1 LNKQIRIKHFIQPFL
16 LLLAICFGGNTFAQT
31 LTELEYKRKRLLAEI
46 EATNSEL
53 KQTKENKAN
62 TLQQYLK
69 VKRKIRKRKELI
81 ATLQQEV
88 DFIDK
93 SINRNTIVTE
103 SLNNDLER
111 LRSEYAGMLRTA
123 YRQTINNSR
132 WIFLLSSNSVNN
144 AVQRWRYLKQY
155 DDYRK
160 KQASLIVETK
170 KTLEIKIDQLAR
182 KKQEKEALISS
193 TNRQNG
199 LLDRELGQKNKLL
212 SQIKSSEAKLLL
224 NLEAQQRQKNQL
236 DKATERTISAE
247 TKKNRMDN
255 GTESKSK
262 IVAMAGQF
270 KAMRGRLPWPVDNG
284 KIVKSFGR
292 HEHPE
297 YDNVFTENNGVNI
310 KAPSKAIVQAV
321 YTGKVVGKQFIP
333 GNQNMIII
341 AHGTYYTVYSNI
353 ANVNVSKGDQVQAG
367 QTIGRLGSQNSELHF
382 EIWKEKQRLNPEKWI
397 R

>member
-1 LNKQIRIKHFIQPFL
+1 
-16 LLLAICFGGNTFAQT
+16 LAFGFGITSYAQT

-53 KQTKENKAN
+53 KQTKANKAN
-62 TLQQYLK
+62 ALQQYLK

-81 ATLQQEV
+81 TTLQQEV

-103 SLNNDLER
+103 ALNSDLER

-123 YRQTINNSR
+123 YRQKINNSR

-160 KQASLIVETK
+160 KQAGLIIETK
-170 KTLEIKIDQLAR
+170 KTLEIKINQLET
-182 KKQEKEALISS
+182 KKKEKEALINS

-199 LLDRELGQKNKLL
+199 LLDKELGEKNRLL

-224 NLEAQQRQKNQL
+224 SLEAQQRQKDNL
-236 DKATERTISAE
+236 DKAIERTILAE
-247 TKKNRMDN
+247 TKKNRVAS
-255 GTESKSK
+255 GTKDKSK
-262 IVAMAGQF
+262 IVEMAGQF
-270 KAMRGRLPWPVDNG
+270 KAMRGRLPWPVANG
-284 KIVKSFGR
+284 KIVKGFGK

-297 YDNVFTENNGVNI
+297 YENVFTENNGINI

-321 YTGKVVGKQFIP
+321 YDGKVVGKQFIP

-353 ANVNVSKGDQVQAG
+353 ESVNVSRGEKVSAG
-367 QTIGRLGSQNSELHF
+367 QTIGRLSSRNTELHF

>member
-1 LNKQIRIKHFIQPFL
+1 MNKKTHFRFFL
-16 LLLAICFGGNTFAQT
+16 KPLLFFLAICFVGNLSAQT

-53 KQTKENKAN
+53 KQTKANKAN
-62 TLQQYLK
+62 ALQQYLK

-81 ATLQQEV
+81 ATLEQEV
-88 DFIDK
+88 EFIDK
-93 SINRNTIVTE
+93 SIMRNTIVTE
-103 SLNNDLER
+103 SLNSDLER

-123 YRQTINNSR
+123 YRQKVNNSR

-170 KTLEIKIDQLAR
+170 TTLEIKINQLET
-182 KKQEKEALISS
+182 KKQEKEALINS

-199 LLDRELGQKNKLL
+199 LLDRELGQKNQLL

-224 NLEAQQRQKNQL
+224 NLEAQQRKKDQM
-236 DKATERTISAE
+236 DKAIERTIVAV
-247 TKKNRMDN
+247 TKKNRVN
-255 GTESKSK
+255 SGTGDKSK
-262 IVAMAGQF
+262 IVKMAGQF
-270 KAMRGRLPWPVDNG
+270 KAMRGLLPWPVANG
-284 KIVKSFGR
+284 KIIKGFGR

-297 YDNVFTENNGVNI
+297 YENVFTENNGVNI

-321 YTGKVVGKQFIP
+321 YNGKVVGKQFIP
-333 GNQNMIII
+333 GNQNMVII

-353 ANVNVSKGDQVQAG
+353 ASVSVSKGDQVKAG
-367 QTIGRLGSQNSELHF
+367 QTIGRLSSRNSELHF
-382 EIWKEKQRLNPEKWI
+382 EIWKEKQRLNPERWI

>member
-1 LNKQIRIKHFIQPFL
+1 MNRQISIQPFL
-16 LLLAICFGGNTFAQT
+16 RPFLLILALAFGSNTFAQT
-31 LTELEYKRKRLLAEI
+31 LKELEYKRKRLLSEI
-46 EATNSEL
+46 EATNSQL

-62 TLQQYLK
+62 ALQQYLQ

-93 SINRNTIVTE
+93 SISRNTIVTE
-103 SLNNDLER
+103 SLNSDLER

-123 YRQTINNSR
+123 YRQRINNSR

-160 KQASLIVETK
+160 KQAGLIIETK
-170 KTLEIKIDQLAR
+170 KTLEIKIEQLET
-182 KKQEKEALISS
+182 KKQEKETLISS
-193 TNRQNG
+193 TNRQSG
-199 LLDRELGQKNKLL
+199 LLDRELGEKNKLL
-212 SQIKSSEAKLLL
+212 SQIKSSEAALLL
-224 NLEAQQRQKNQL
+224 NLEAQQQQRDEL
-236 DKATERTISAE
+236 DKARERIILAE
-247 TKKNRMDN
+247 TKRNRVAS
-255 GTESKSK
+255 GTEDKSK
-262 IVAMAGQF
+262 IVEMAGQF
-270 KAMRGRLPWPVDNG
+270 KAMRGRLAWPVANG
-284 KIVKSFGR
+284 KIVKGFGK

-297 YDNVFTENNGVNI
+297 YENVFTENNGINI

-321 YTGKVVGKQFIP
+321 YNGKVVGKQFIP

-341 AHGTYYTVYSNI
+341 SHGIYYTVYSNI
-353 ANVNVSKGDQVQAG
+353 ANVSVSRGDEVQAG

-382 EIWKEKQRLNPEKWI
+382 EIWKEKQRLNPEQWI